1 MSKVVLMHGQKFFWF
16 GLLLL
21 VMWVSVL
28 VTQNPSVKI
37 GVLHSQTG
45 FMAVSERPVI
55 NATLMAID
63 EINAKGGVL
72 NRPIEAIVLDGA
84 SEPQRFA
91 YQAES
96 LIQQYAVSAL
106 FGCWTTSSRQA
117 VRPVIEQN
125 HHALFYPVQYEG
137 NESSPNIIY
146 SAEVPNQQVIPALSW
161 INQYLGKR
169 LVLVGSDYLYPRAVN
184 KLIRAQAQLLDM
196 TVLAE
201 VYYPLDYNE
210 SPDINALLA
219 LKPDVI
225 VNTLNGQ
232 VNAKFFSAL
241 NEKQSVDLESFVPV
255 MSFSLSDTETQYYWQ
270 EQGISFA
277 GHYSSWGY
285 HPSIDLPEN
294 KAFISRY
301 QARYGADATVNSPM
315 VNAYNNVYLWKM
327 AVERAQSF
335 EPEIMLKQVAKVGYF
350 GPAGKV
356 FVDSQNHHT
365 WKSDFIAQYDQRGHS
380 AVVWQ
385 SGLIQPKPYY
395 KLMKAPGDNRG
406 QNE

>member
-1 MSKVVLMHGQKFFWF
+1 MLKVVLMHGQKVFWF

-21 VMWVSVL
+21 VMWVAVL
-28 VTQNPSVKI
+28 VTQNPPIKV

-45 FMAVSERPVI
+45 PMAVSERPVI

-91 YQAES
+91 HQAES
-96 LIQQYAVSAL
+96 LIQQHAVSAL
-106 FGCWTTSSRQA
+106 FGCWTSSSRQA

-161 INQYLGKR
+161 IHQHIGQRVILI
-169 LVLVGSDYLYPRAVN
+169 GSDYQYPRSVN
-184 KLIRAQAQLLDM
+184 QLIRAQAQLLGM

-201 VYYPLDYNE
+201 VYYPLNYHQ
-210 SPDINALLA
+210 SPDIAPLLA
-219 LKPDVI
+219 MKPDVI

-232 VNAKFFSAL
+232 SNARFFAAL
-241 NEKQSVDLESFVPV
+241 NALQSVDADNFIPV
-255 MSFSLSDTETQYYWQ
+255 MSFSLSDLEMQYYWQ
-270 EQGISFA
+270 EQGVSFA

-285 HPSIDLPEN
+285 HPSIELPEN
-294 KAFISRY
+294 KAFIARY
-301 QARYGADATVNSPM
+301 QARYGRDQTVNSPM

-327 AVERAQSF
+327 AVERAQSVD
-335 EPEIMLKQVAKVGYF
+335 PEKMLKQVAKVGYF

-356 FVDSQNHHT
+356 FVDSKNHHT
-365 WKSDFIAQYDQRGHS
+365 WKPDFIAQYDQTGHS
-380 AVVWQ
+380 TVVWQ
-385 SGLIQPKPYY
+385 SGLIQPKPYF
-395 KLMKAPGDNRG
+395 KLMKVADDNRG